1 MSVSMRDV
9 AAQAKVTASTVSK
22 CFRGYPTIPESTRR
36 RVVEIAR
43 RLGYRTHPYISA
55 LMQSRRRRR
64 RLSSKLPVLAY
75 VTAMATPEGWRQQWF
90 CGDLFAGACRRAE
103 ERGYAISDF
112 WLYRDGMS
120 SHRFSEMLR
129 NRGIRRLLLN
139 PFPNPGTRLDLT
151 WSHFSVVGLGL
162 SLAHPI
168 FHRSSNDPYATVML
182 ALEQCSALGY
192 RRPGLA
198 HVAPINER
206 LAYRWES
213 AYRTGCEKMGFGKNL
228 PFLMLPCWDAG
239 SVIPWLQKKRPDV
252 ILGNFYEDELE
263 KIEAAGLRVP
273 HEIGIVGLSVKSM
286 GSSISGIFQD
296 GQLLGATAA
305 DKLIDLVE
313 RNEIGVPAAPFT
325 LTFHPRWNPGRT
337 LRRPA

>member
-1 MSVSMRDV
+1 MPTLFEQQIEMVMDCHDVDERIRRAFEADWRAGSARPIEDYLPDACDPSVL
-9 AAQAKVTASTVSK
+9 ATLEELVSIELELTWK
-22 CFRGYPTIPESTRR
+22 SRRGDRPLVEQYLRRFPQLSTRP
-36 RVVEIAR
+36 VVLRLVQEEYAVRTRFDSSPALDEYRSRFPQWKFASDEI
-43 RLGYRTHPYISA
+43 LGEQGSTA
-55 LMQSRRRRR
+55 G
-64 RLSSKLPVLAY
+64 SSSV
-75 VTAMATPEGWRQQWF
+75 E
-90 CGDLFAGACRRAE
+90 
-103 ERGYAISDF
+103 
-112 WLYRDGMS
+112 S
-120 SHRFSEMLR
+120 SVAPADE
-129 NRGIRRLLLN
+129 
-139 PFPNPGTRLDLT
+139 
-151 WSHFSVVGLGL
+151 
-162 SLAHPI
+162 AA
-168 FHRSSNDPYATVML
+168 DPYATVML

-198 HVAPINER
+198 HIAPINER

-228 PFLMLPCWDAG
+228 PLLMLPRWDAG

-273 HEIGIVGLSVKSM
+273 HDIGIVGLSVKSM
-286 GSSISGIFQD
+286 DSSISGIFQD

-313 RNEIGVPAAPFT
+313 RNEIGVPSAPFT